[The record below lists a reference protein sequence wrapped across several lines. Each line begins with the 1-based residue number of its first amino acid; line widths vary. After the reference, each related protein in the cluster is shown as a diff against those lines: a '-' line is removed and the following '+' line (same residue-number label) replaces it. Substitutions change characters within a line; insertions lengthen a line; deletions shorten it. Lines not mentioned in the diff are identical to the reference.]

1 MKNRKSDNVN
11 LEHKKTMFFLIGMV
25 VTLLTIWVSFEWRTY
40 ERNLMDLGQLDIDVE
55 DEIIPITQRQQQ
67 PPPPP
72 PPAPP
77 EVIQIVENEAEIEE
91 VEFESTEMEES
102 EEIEFVEEVEEETD
116 EIFNFA
122 VVENKPVYP
131 GCEKYA
137 TEDEKF
143 QCFNQSIIKH
153 INKNFKFPEMAR
165 QMGIQGRIYV
175 NFVVEKNGS
184 ISNVTIARGVDKLLD
199 DEAMRVVKLLPKFQP
214 AKQRGKPVRMQY
226 TVPIN
231 AKLQ

>member
-1 MKNRKSDNVN
+1 MKNRKADSLN
-11 LEHKKTMFFLIGMV
+11 LENKKVTFFLAGLVFTLSV
-25 VTLLTIWVSFEWRTY
+25 VFIAFEWRFY
-40 ERNLMDLGQLDIDVE
+40 ERSLMDLGQLNIDAD

-77 EVIQIVENEAEIEE
+77 EVIQIVENDLEIEE
-91 VEFESTEMEES
+91 VPFETTEFDESD
-102 EEIEFVEEVEEETD
+102 EIEFIEDVDEDTD

-122 VVENKPVYP
+122 VVENKPVFP
-131 GCEKYA
+131 GCEKFA
-137 TEDEKF
+137 TEEERF
-143 QCFNQSIIKH
+143 NCFNQSIMTH
-153 INKNFKFPEMAR
+153 IGKNFKFPEMAR
-165 QMGIQGRIYV
+165 QMGIQGRVFV
-175 NFVVEKNGS
+175 NFVIEKDGS
-184 ISNVTIARGVDKLLD
+184 ISNVTVARGVDPLLD
-199 DEAMRVVKLLPKFQP
+199 DEAMRVVKGLPRFQP

>member
-1 MKNRKSDNVN
+1 MKNRKADSLN
-11 LEHKKTMFFLIGMV
+11 LENKKTTFFLIGLV
-25 VTLLTIWVSFEWRTY
+25 ATLTFVWIAFEWRTY
-40 ERNLMDLGQLDIDVE
+40 ERSLMDLGQLDMQVD

-77 EVIQIVENEAEIEE
+77 EVIQIVENDLEIEE
-91 VEFESTEMEES
+91 VEFETTEFDES
-102 EEIEFVEEVEEETD
+102 EEIEFIEEVEEETD

-137 TEDEKF
+137 TEDERF
-143 QCFNQSIIKH
+143 NCFNQSIMTH
-153 INKNFKFPEMAR
+153 IAKNFKFPEMAR
-165 QMGIQGRIYV
+165 QMGIQGRVFV
-175 NFVVEKNGS
+175 NFVIEKDGS
-184 ISNVTIARGVDKLLD
+184 ISNVTVARGVDPLLD
-199 DEAMRVVKLLPKFQP
+199 DEAVRVVKSLPKFQP
-214 AKQRGKPVRMQY
+214 AKQRGKAVRMQY

>member
-1 MKNRKSDNVN
+1 MKNRKADSVN
-11 LEHKKTMFFLIGMV
+11 LDNKKTTFFLVGLV
-25 VTLLTIWVSFEWRTY
+25 VALLGIWIAFEWRTY
-40 ERNLMDLGQLDIDVE
+40 ERALMDLGQLSMEID
-55 DEIIPITQRQQQ
+55 DEIIPITQRQNQ

-77 EVIQIVENEAEIEE
+77 EVIQIVENELEIEE
-91 VEFESTEMEES
+91 VTFESTETDQS
-102 EEIEFVEEVEEETD
+102 EEIEFVEKVEEETD

-131 GCEKYA
+131 GCEKFA
-137 TEDEKF
+137 TEEERF
-143 QCFNQSIIKH
+143 NCFNQSIMTH
-153 INKNFKFPEMAR
+153 IGKNFKFPEMAR
-165 QMGIQGRIYV
+165 QMGIQGRVFI
-175 NFVVEKNGS
+175 NFVIEKDGS
-184 ISNVTIARGVDKLLD
+184 ISNVTVARSVDPLLD
-199 DEAMRVVKLLPKFQP
+199 DEAVRVVKKLPKFQP